1 MAESPAK
8 GRTFVERA
16 ALRWPKMVPRAVRS
30 VLRLPP
36 ESRARRAILR
46 QAAEAAFEAWN
57 RGDFALV
64 PHIDDPQVETHF
76 TQGAG
81 TKMDMAPVYY
91 GAEGH
96 CQGMETWNEAWGTWE
111 AEIEEIIE
119 EGRDRIVVVSRVH
132 AEGAAS
138 GAKLDEWGAVRY
150 TFREGRIVRVDAAL
164 ASDRAHV
171 LEALR
176 AGLSARA

>member
-1 MAESPAK
+1 M
-8 GRTFVERA
+8 
-16 ALRWPKMVPRAVRS
+16 LRH
-30 VLRLPP
+30 
-36 ESRARRAILR
+36 
-46 QAAEAAFEAWN
+46 AAEAAFEAWN

-64 PHIDDPQVETHF
+64 PHIDDPEVETHF

-81 TKMDMAPVYY
+81 TMMDMAPVYY

-96 CQGMETWNEAWGTWE
+96 CQGMETWNEAWGTWD
-111 AEIEEIIE
+111 AQIDEIIHE
-119 EGRDRIVVVSRVH
+119 ERDRIVVVARVH

-164 ASDRAHV
+164 DPDRTQV
-171 LEALR
+171 LHALGTGSR
-176 AGLSARA
+176 A